1 MDKTKIQWT
10 DATWNPVTGC
20 SKVSSGCKNCY
31 AEAVAGRWW
40 GERKFTDVQTHA
52 DRLDQPLRWRRPRRV
67 FVNSMSDLFH
77 DAVPDA
83 FIDRVFAVMALAPR
97 HTFQVLTKRPGRM
110 RDYMGKLSVSGS
122 VESVV
127 QRLEAAAQAMGVSDE
142 GQCQIANALYGSLG
156 AGRNVGWPMRNVW
169 LGVSVEDQRAADERI
184 PLLLQTP
191 AAVRFLSCE
200 PLLSGVDLGLR
211 NWVADGVPWAGRW
224 VRLTRPVGPDLPE
237 LVGTKGGAHIADAGV
252 YRAHANRNGALA
264 VETPGGRLG
273 IKPDE
278 FTALPTLDWVI
289 AGGESGPG
297 ARPCDVA
304 WIRSIVEQ
312 CKAAGVPA
320 FVKQL
325 GAEAGIHGGNPP
337 LIYTRHCGFWHG
349 DQDGWIVRMKDR
361 KGGDPS
367 EWPEDLRVREFPAVE
382 ARS

>member
-20 SKVSSGCKNCY
+20 TKVSAGCKNCY
-31 AEAVAGRWW
+31 AEALAARFWVD
-40 GERKFTDVQTHA
+40 RKFTSVFTHK

-77 DAVPDA
+77 DAVPDE
-83 FIDRVFAVMALAPR
+83 FIEAVFGVMAVATH
-97 HTFQVLTKRPGRM
+97 HTFQVLTKRPERM
-110 RDYMGKLSVSGS
+110 LRWLRTLGGL
-122 VESVV
+122 ETREECV
-127 QRLEAAAQAMGVSDE
+127 QREAERRGGVIFDSRGSNPE
-142 GQCQIANALYGSLG
+142 GYFPARPTKEQLAV
-156 AGRNVGWPMRNVW
+156 RRPWPGWPLPNVW

-200 PLLSGVDLGLR
+200 PLLGSVQLGVGGEFFDY
-211 NWVADGVPWAGRW
+211 GV
-224 VRLTRPVGPDLPE
+224 
-237 LVGTKGGAHIADAGV
+237 GGEPRIG
-252 YRAHANRNGALA
+252 
-264 VETPGGRLG
+264 
-273 IKPDE
+273 
-278 FTALPTLDWVI
+278 WVI
-289 AGGESGPG
+289 TGGESGPG

-304 WIRSIVEQ
+304 WIRSIVQQ
-312 CKAAGVPA
+312 CKAAGVPT

-325 GAEAGIHGGNPP
+325 GAVVSWNGIQGGYGDGPSNCWPRESGSFQVQGMP
-337 LIYTRHCGFWHG
+337 GGFRKHLC
-349 DQDGWIVRMKDR
+349 DR